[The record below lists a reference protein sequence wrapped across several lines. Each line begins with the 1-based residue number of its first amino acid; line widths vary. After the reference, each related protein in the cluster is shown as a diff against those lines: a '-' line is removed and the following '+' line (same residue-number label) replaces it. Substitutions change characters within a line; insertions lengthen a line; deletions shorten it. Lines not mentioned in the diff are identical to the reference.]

1 MQDIIVSD
9 HVIAPTTPASR
20 TSPSS
25 PFQRFTNS
33 IRKSFNRIRTS
44 QRRKPVKTRRNL
56 AEKDG
61 AISDDYDEISG
72 RNIKSVDID
81 CESVDSG
88 LETDQSSDLTPSS
101 KTTEYNT
108 KSCLRKDTSSSCNS
122 NNAFTSSNRSS
133 SYYQDSLL
141 STTSSNIDRKSS
153 ARSNHTID
161 SGILV
166 NSQKRSPPS
175 RNLRREE
182 ILPKKRVSILL
193 PERPKVQ
200 HAKFVR
206 SPGENNTRSSRLCS
220 PSHGET
226 LGCRDIGVTVGSR
239 QVEPVVET
247 DVIAEAMHELMSVN
261 SQYCDI
267 IFLMFIPRPNLKA
280 LTEDDISRILFGLY
294 SILKGE
300 ELPYLHF
307 FEISVWMLQRF
318 VFKVSR
324 LLETRPGVCHQPPA
338 WESLIRRSE
347 IMKYSRHSSILEDT
361 RSLYLELW
369 CSLLEA

>member
-72 RNIKSVDID
+72 RKSVDLD

-166 NSQKRSPPS
+166 NSQKRQDPHPPVTS
-175 RNLRREE
+175 DVKKSCQKSVYPSFSQRDLKSSMLNLSDPPVRI
-182 ILPKKRVSILL
+182 ILVL
-193 PERPKVQ
+193 Q
-200 HAKFVR
+200 DYVR
-206 SPGENNTRSSRLCS
+206 
-220 PSHGET
+220 HH
-226 LGCRDIGVTVGSR
+226 TV
-239 QVEPVVET
+239 
-247 DVIAEAMHELMSVN
+247 
-261 SQYCDI
+261 
-267 IFLMFIPRPNLKA
+267 
-280 LTEDDISRILFGLY
+280 
-294 SILKGE
+294 
-300 ELPYLHF
+300 
-307 FEISVWMLQRF
+307 
-318 VFKVSR
+318 
-324 LLETRPGVCHQPPA
+324 
-338 WESLIRRSE
+338 
-347 IMKYSRHSSILEDT
+347 RH
-361 RSLYLELW
+361 
-369 CSLLEA
+369 